1 MAIPVGEIFRRVSIV
16 LQDDEHVR
24 WPQDELLLW
33 LNDAASEVVIRRP
46 AARSVTVEVELVD
59 GVLQHLPEGAIQLL
73 DVTRNI
79 PGRPISRTMR
89 RLLDD
94 QSPDWYEMNSARTK
108 AIKHYTLEDV
118 NPTQFYV
125 YPPARAGMKVE
136 AMYSEAPPAVTSEA
150 DTLDLDRAYIG
161 PLVSYILYRAMAKD
175 SEYAN
180 GALSAAHFQAFNEA
194 LIVQNQV
201 STLETGKAGSA

>member
-1 MAIPVGEIFRRVSIV
+1 MPIPVGEIFKRAAIV
-16 LQDDEHVR
+16 LQDEAHVR
-24 WPQDELLLW
+24 WEQSELLLW

-46 AARSVTVEVELVD
+46 AARSVIREITLVD
-59 GVLQHLPEGAIQLL
+59 GPIQSLPEGAVQLL
-73 DVTRNI
+73 DVPRNV
-79 PGRPISRTMR
+79 PGRPISRAMR

-94 QSPDWYEMNSARTK
+94 QYPEWYELPISRTK
-108 AIKHYTLEDV
+108 RIKHYTLDDTT
-118 NPTQFYV
+118 PTRFYV
-125 YPPARAGMKVE
+125 YPPARQGMVVE
-136 AMYSEAPPAVTSEA
+136 ATFSEVPPAVTSES

-194 LIVQNQV
+194 LVVQNQV
-201 STLETGKAGSA
+201 STLETGKAGSQ

>member
-1 MAIPVGEIFRRVSIV
+1 MAISVADVINRVAII
-16 LQDDEHVR
+16 LNDEEFVR
-24 WPQDELLLW
+24 WPIEELLLW

-46 AARSVTVEVELVD
+46 AARSVTKAISLQE
-59 GVLQHLPEGAIQLL
+59 GVLQQLPEGSIQLL

-79 PGRPISRTMR
+79 NGRPISRASR

-94 QSPDWYEMNSARTK
+94 QVPDWYLMRPERTR
-108 AIKHYTLEDV
+108 AIKHYTLEEV
-118 NPTQFYV
+118 TPTHFYV
-125 YPPARAGMKVE
+125 YPPAKEGMQVE
-136 AMYSEAPPAVTSEA
+136 VKFSEVPPLVHSINETI
-150 DTLDLDRAYIG
+150 DLDRAYIG
-161 PLVSYILYRAMAKD
+161 ALVSYILYRAMAKD

-180 GALSAAHFQAFNEA
+180 GAVAMTHFQAFNEA

>member
-1 MAIPVGEIFRRVSIV
+1 MPIPVGEIFTRTSIV
-16 LQDDEHVR
+16 LNDDEYVR
-24 WPQDELLLW
+24 WTQDELLLW

-46 AARSVTVEVELVD
+46 AARSFTREIELVE
-59 GVLQHLPEGAIQLL
+59 GPLQRLPEGAIQLL
-73 DVTRNI
+73 DITRNL
-79 PGRPISRTMR
+79 PGRPISRVMR

-94 QSPDWYEMNSARTK
+94 QFPDWYSMKPAKTK
-108 AIKHYTLEDV
+108 DIRHYTLEDV
-118 NPTQFYV
+118 TPTEFYV
-125 YPPARAGMKVE
+125 YPPARDGMKVE
-136 AMYSEAPPAVTSEA
+136 AKYSEAPPLVSSQG

-180 GALSAAHFQAFNEA
+180 GAVSAAHFQAFNEA
-194 LIVQNQV
+194 LMTQNNV